1 MGFGGADTVQDIIV
15 TDRRPAPV
23 LNIANGLTVLR
34 LLLVP
39 VFVGFLMVGD
49 GHQVNWRWLAG
60 LVFAVASITD
70 RLDGHLARRYGLVTR
85 FGVVADPIADKALT
99 GAALVGLSMLGELPW
114 WVTVVIA
121 VRELGVTLL
130 RFWVMRHG
138 VIPASR
144 GGKLKTLVQGLALG
158 LYVLPIDA
166 VFPPPLVADV
176 RWFAITCALVLTLVT
191 GLDYIAR
198 ALRLRSAGL
207 AAARMATPTN

>member
-1 MGFGGADTVQDIIV
+1 MRNPVVPEVVV
-15 TDRRPAPV
+15 TDRRPVPV
-23 LNIANGLTVLR
+23 VNIANALTLLR

-39 VFVGFLMVGD
+39 VFVAFLMVGD
-49 GHQVNWRWLAG
+49 GHEARWRWLAG

-99 GAALVGLSMLGELPW
+99 GAALVGLSLLGQLPW
-114 WVTVVIA
+114 WLTVVIA
-121 VRELGVTLL
+121 IRELGVTLL

-158 LYVLPIDA
+158 LYVLPIEA
-166 VFPPPLVADV
+166 VFPPPVVADV
-176 RWFAITCALVLTLVT
+176 RWFAISFALVLTLVT
-191 GLDYIAR
+191 GLDYVAR
-198 ALRLRSAGL
+198 ALRLRSAGI